1 MVVLGR
7 HSQPIRPQSSLF
19 SISPLDQSEPREVKS
34 VIVDSSVAP
43 VQALDVTGCHE
54 ESELEQE
61 EQNIVSRQ
69 QGRKQNN
76 SYNPAPAPAPALRV
90 TSNLVITIRQG

>member
-1 MVVLGR
+1 M
-7 HSQPIRPQSSLF
+7 
-19 SISPLDQSEPREVKS
+19 
-34 VIVDSSVAP
+34 AP

-76 SYNPAPAPAPALRV
+76 SYNPAPAPAPPLSVKLGNNNQAGV
-90 TSNLVITIRQG
+90 GQGPTPLSGN